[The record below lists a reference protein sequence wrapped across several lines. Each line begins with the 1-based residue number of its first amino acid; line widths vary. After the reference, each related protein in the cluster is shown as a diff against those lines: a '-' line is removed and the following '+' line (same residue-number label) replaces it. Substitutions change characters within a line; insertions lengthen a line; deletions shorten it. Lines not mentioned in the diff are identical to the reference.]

1 MKDRLALKGKF
12 VEFYYKSLLVYLYDE
27 CFRGDIISGDNK
39 REGYAIVTDSML
51 GFSFNSVLVMV

>member
-39 REGYAIVTDSML
+39 KTSLRDMMEI
-51 GFSFNSVLVMV
+51 F